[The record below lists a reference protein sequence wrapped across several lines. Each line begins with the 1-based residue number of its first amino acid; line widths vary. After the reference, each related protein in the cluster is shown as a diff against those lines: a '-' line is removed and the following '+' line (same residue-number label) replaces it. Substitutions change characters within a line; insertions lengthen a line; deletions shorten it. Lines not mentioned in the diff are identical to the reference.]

1 MNTDTFQK
9 IFCGMFVVSSK
20 MENKLN
26 GQICNTIFQVTG
38 DPPEIVGSIN
48 KKNLTYSYI
57 QASKVFTATI
67 LSIETPMTFI
77 GTFGFKSGRNTDK
90 FKNVKYKIGATG
102 APIVL
107 DYGVGYFEARVTGSL
122 DCGTHVVFLGKVV
135 DAQIINDKA
144 EPMSYDYY
152 HQIKKGYTPET
163 AATYIKPQKK
173 EEVEEMSKKAP
184 APKPAK
190 PSGSAAPTK
199 MARYQCSVCGYI
211 YDPAKGDSDSG
222 IKPGT
227 PFEKLPDDWVC
238 PVCGAAKTEF
248 NKLPD

>member
-1 MNTDTFQK
+1 
-9 IFCGMFVVSSK
+9 MFVVSSK
-20 MENKLN
+20 MDKKLN
-26 GQICNTIFQVTG
+26 GQICNSIFQVTG

-48 KKNLTYSYI
+48 KKNLTYNCI
-57 QASKVFTATI
+57 QSSKVYSATI
-67 LSIETPMTFI
+67 LSTETPMTFI
-77 GTFGFKSGRNTDK
+77 GTFGFKSGRDIDK
-90 FKNVKYKIGATG
+90 FTNVKYKIGVTG

-107 DYGVGYFEARVTGSL
+107 DYGVAYFEAQVTGSL
-122 DCGTHVVFLGKVV
+122 NCGTHVIFLGKVV
-135 DAQIINDKA
+135 DAQMIDDKA

-152 HQIKKGYTPET
+152 HKVKKGYTPEA

-173 EEVEEMSKKAP
+173 EEVEEVSKKAP

-190 PSGSAAPTK
+190 PSGPAAPAK

-222 IKPGT
+222 VKPGT

-238 PVCGAAKTEF
+238 PVCGAAKSEF
-248 NKLPD
+248 NKLPN